1 MSRKSGDRFS
11 EKNMRRRKQDGNEPP
26 TPAEPALSPSPALL
40 ARSLIFNATFYVN
53 MIVLMIIGLPTIALP
68 YAFLLGILRAYA
80 RSSLWLLRTVC
91 GIGVEW
97 RGRDKLP
104 AGACIVACK
113 HQSLWETFA
122 LFMLLDDPTFV
133 LKRELMWIPLFGW
146 LARKAGMIPIDR
158 AGRTRA
164 LARMMARS
172 REEIARGRQIVIF
185 PEGTRRPPGAEP
197 HYLPGVAL
205 LYGGTALACVPIALN
220 SGLFWPRRSL
230 IRHPGT
236 VLVEVL
242 DPIPAGL
249 DRRAFLTR
257 LQSTLEEA
265 TARLVAEASNEKAK
279 MREPH

>member
-1 MSRKSGDRFS
+1 MSS
-11 EKNMRRRKQDGNEPP
+11 
-26 TPAEPALSPSPALL
+26 SPALL
-40 ARSLIFNATFYVN
+40 ARSLIFNAAFYVN
-53 MIVLMIIGLPTIALP
+53 MIVLMIVGLPTIALP
-68 YAFLLGILRAYA
+68 YAFLHGILRAYA
-80 RSSLWLLRTVC
+80 RSSLWLLRAVC

-146 LARKAGMIPIDR
+146 LARKAGMIAIDR

-164 LARMMARS
+164 LARMMART

-185 PEGTRRPPGAEP
+185 PEGTRRTPGAEP

-205 LYGGTALACVPIALN
+205 LYGESALACVPIALN

-249 DRRAFLTR
+249 DRRTFLRR
-257 LQSTLEEA
+257 LRSDVEEA
-265 TARLVAEASNEKAK
+265 TARLVAEGRTQETAIRHQE
-279 MREPH
+279 